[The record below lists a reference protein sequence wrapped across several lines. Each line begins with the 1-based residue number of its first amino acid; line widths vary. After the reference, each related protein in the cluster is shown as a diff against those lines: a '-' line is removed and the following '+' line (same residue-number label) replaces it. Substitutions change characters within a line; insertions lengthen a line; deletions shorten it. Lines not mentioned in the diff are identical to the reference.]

1 MHRSGGSHTWPQPHP
16 NLPQGT
22 THPNLPQGKELVT
35 PTKWCQPTAEIVVQ
49 GNLHLPYGG
58 EREGAEV
65 IGRVIC
71 RDRRKEYWHHPPPS
85 LPRRGGT
92 DTIGRLTVIGLSLT
106 RVICIVPKWK

>member
-1 MHRSGGSHTWPQPHP
+1 MHRSGGSHTWPQ
-16 NLPQGT
+16 

-65 IGRVIC
+65 HWL
-71 RDRRKEYWHHPPPS
+71 KS
-85 LPRRGGT
+85 LA
-92 DTIGRLTVIGLSLT
+92 DV
-106 RVICIVPKWK
+106 VWKQRAP

>member
-1 MHRSGGSHTWPQPHP
+1 MHRSGGSHTWPQ
-16 NLPQGT
+16 

-71 RDRRKEYWHHPPPS
+71 RDRRKEYWHQPPPS

-106 RVICIVPKWK
+106 RVICIVPKRK

>member
-1 MHRSGGSHTWPQPHP
+1 MHRSGVSHTWPQTHP

-58 EREGAEV
+58 EREGADV
-65 IGRVIC
+65 HWL
-71 RDRRKEYWHHPPPS
+71 KS
-85 LPRRGGT
+85 LA
-92 DTIGRLTVIGLSLT
+92 DV
-106 RVICIVPKWK
+106 VWKQRAP